1 MIELINYTYDEL
13 SVGLSASMKHIVTL
27 QDIQGF
33 AAVSHDVNPAHLD
46 ADYAAK
52 TVFKEVIAHGMLS
65 ASYIS
70 AVIGTKMPG
79 PGTIYLHQDLNFLKP
94 VYIGSEIEVIVT
106 VLEKLPK
113 HRVVLTCQCFNQN
126 RELVCEGIAKVL
138 APKQKIMASI
148 EVPKIAVISANYVG
162 NQ

>member
-1 MIELINYTYDEL
+1 MLELTNYTYDEL
-13 SVGLSASMKHIVTL
+13 SVGLSASMKHIITL

-52 TVFKEVIAHGMLS
+52 TIFKEVIAHGMLS

-79 PGTIYLHQDLNFLKP
+79 PGTIYLNQELNFLKP

-113 HRVVLTCQCFNQN
+113 NRVILECNCYNQKK
-126 RELVCEGIAKVL
+126 ELVCNGNAKVL
-138 APKQKIMASI
+138 APKDKLNLQLNKIPS
-148 EVPKIAVISANYVG
+148 VTV
-162 NQ
+162 QF